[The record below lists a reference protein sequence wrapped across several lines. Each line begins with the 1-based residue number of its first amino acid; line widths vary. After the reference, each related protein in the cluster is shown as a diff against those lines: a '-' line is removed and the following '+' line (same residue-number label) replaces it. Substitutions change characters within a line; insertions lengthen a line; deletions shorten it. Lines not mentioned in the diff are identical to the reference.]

1 MSLGPLVPTAS
12 GVQSVLA
19 QIRAHPLKEGIDGV
33 KALDRTSTVDA
44 VRTSTPSVVVA
55 KSFSTVLQESL
66 DQVNSSQEAA
76 KQLGER
82 FAQGDEQT
90 SLSDALLASQ
100 KASLALQTAVQY
112 RNRFVAAY
120 QNIMNMQI

>member
-1 MSLGPLVPTAS
+1 MSIGPLVPSAS
-12 GVQSVLA
+12 SVQAVLA
-19 QIRAHPLKEGIDGV
+19 QIRSHPLKEGIDGV
-33 KALDRTSTVDA
+33 NRPERVGPVDA
-44 VRTSTPSVVVA
+44 PRSASPSAVLS
-55 KSFSTVLQESL
+55 KSFSAVLQESL
-66 DQVNSSQEAA
+66 DQVNASQETA

-100 KASLALQTAVQY
+100 KASLSLQTAVQF

-120 QNIMNMQI
+120 QNIMNMQV

>member
-1 MSLGPLVPTAS
+1 MSIGPLVPTVS

-19 QIRAHPLKEGIDGV
+19 QIRTHPLREGIDGV

-44 VRTSTPSVVVA
+44 SRANAPSVVVS
-55 KSFSTVLQESL
+55 KSFSSVLQESL
-66 DQVNSSQEAA
+66 DQVNASQQAA

-100 KASLALQTAVQY
+100 KASIALQTAVQF

-120 QNIMNMQI
+120 QNIMNMQV